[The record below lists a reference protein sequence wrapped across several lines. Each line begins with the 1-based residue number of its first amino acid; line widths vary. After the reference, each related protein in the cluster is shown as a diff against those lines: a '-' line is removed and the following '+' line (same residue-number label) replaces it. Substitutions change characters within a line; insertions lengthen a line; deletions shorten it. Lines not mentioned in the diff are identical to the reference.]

1 MCRGEQAKRVSQFST
16 VNKRRISKEMTQDI
30 GGAKSSSP
38 TVKFLLLIAIS
49 PDRLERD
56 AFEFIIAVN
65 DSMWGR
71 N

>member
-1 MCRGEQAKRVSQFST
+1 
-16 VNKRRISKEMTQDI
+16 MTQDI